1 MGYMSD
7 KILSEPK
14 EGTTGFWGLR
24 NCPETTVRMILSD
37 EDEDLMGEDYVK
49 YYEALESCKEKKLE
63 IVNPMD
69 VIRTF
74 LDGTP
79 CTWGKGDD
87 PTGWYVIKPGDII
100 PLPIGYEFK
109 EDFHHVNNGEWT
121 ESFKFLRLV
130 KTETKSQENVSY
142 NKSSETGNISE
153 HKPYLDSVAN
163 LAHKCIQFNDGEMQ
177 GFDMVMFE
185 SLLPII
191 LKPILN
197 VPQPEPE
204 ESQESMINEIIN
216 LWRLGGNPEGI
227 KSIFIIQ
234 RKKQ

>member
-1 MGYMSD
+1 MSN
-7 KILSEPK
+7 KILYSPT

-24 NCPETTVRMILSD
+24 NFPDKPFPDQSEWNYHKKYSAYKTT
-37 EDEDLMGEDYVK
+37 
-49 YYEALESCKEKKLE
+49 LESCKSNKLE
-63 IVNPMD
+63 IVDIDKLPWIVLGINTAYR
-69 VIRTF
+69 IE
-74 LDGTP
+74 
-79 CTWGKGDD
+79 D
-87 PTGWYVIKPGDII
+87 PQTQAKRLTPGDLFD
-100 PLPIGYEFK
+100 LPIGYEFK
-109 EDFHHVNNGEWT
+109 ET
-121 ESFKFLRLV
+121 ERGCKGTVCACSGRCKEKVLRLV
-130 KTETKSQENVSY
+130 KTETKQQENVSD
-142 NKSSETGNISE
+142 NKSPETGNISE

-191 LKPILN
+191 LKPVLK

-216 LWRLGGNPEGI
+216 LWRLGANLEGI
-227 KSIFIIQ
+227 KSQFTIQ